1 MIILLICVILCISV
15 YLCGKQD
22 KSASLV
28 RELYVYYKDIV
39 RVQESNNKI
48 AELIE
53 QYLHCT
59 NSAEEI
65 KILDS
70 IDAWAK
76 DNKKLYEELSIQS
89 KE

>member
-1 MIILLICVILCISV
+1 MVIFLICIILCIGV

-22 KSASLV
+22 KSTSLV

-48 AELIE
+48 AELIN
-53 QYLHCT
+53 QYLHCS
-59 NSAEEI
+59 NSKEEI
-65 KILDS
+65 KVLNAIES
-70 IDAWAK
+70 WTE